1 MASSVACGAGGD
13 VSGGGSATP
22 PALSA
27 TPPALI
33 EDGAW
38 DLRVDRVWDSRSKNV
53 SSPSDALADSD
64 LLADSDFR
72 PVSGGPTYRVV
83 VSEHGSRVAI
93 DESSVLKHPLEGER
107 AYATADQ
114 LVFDL
119 SEGTFAGG
127 RFVVW
132 PAEDGL
138 QGELTFYGS
147 GVPIVKSERGV
158 LVPVP

>member
-1 MASSVACGAGGD
+1 M
-13 VSGGGSATP
+13 
-22 PALSA
+22 
-27 TPPALI
+27 

-53 SSPSDALADSD
+53 SSPSDA
-64 LLADSDFR
+64 LADSDFR

-93 DESSVLKHPLEGER
+93 DESSVLKHPLEGGR
-107 AYATADQ
+107 ATATADR
-114 LVFDL
+114 LVFEL